1 MHRTETP
8 PAPTQSCRERT
19 GRRESCESVWCEGE
33 RAEEQ
38 SRAGGGGGGAE
49 TPRQAGTRAVGE
61 GPRHGLAA
69 VLEEPGSSRHLG
81 GGHPGPQEKDTCVP
95 EGQREAGVAGPG

>member
-1 MHRTETP
+1 M
-8 PAPTQSCRERT
+8 
-19 GRRESCESVWCEGE
+19 
-33 RAEEQ
+33 
-38 SRAGGGGGGAE
+38 
-49 TPRQAGTRAVGE
+49 GE